1 MDVGFQF
8 KGVASRVNLGFKV
21 LSLKVQ
27 RFGVEGPKKLKL
39 GVSCLGLKL
48 KVSRVSGDRR
58 TRHARTHL
66 GVFQNSGYYFEGPND
81 KD

>member
-39 GVSCLGLKL
+39 GVSCPK
-48 KVSRVSGDRR
+48 
-58 TRHARTHL
+58 
-66 GVFQNSGYYFEGPND
+66 P
-81 KD
+81 